1 MKTQYLSASERAE
14 GLRHYLRFSTFNGL
28 GFSFVGTTQIYLLAL
43 YFGATNTQIGYLSSM
58 LQVSG
63 LALLFIPRLL
73 AGQSIV
79 DILFKSWLFRGFVCL
94 LYASVLVLDGQPAVY
109 TIMIIYTLFCVVR
122 TVGVAVSP
130 PVQRMLS
137 SPSAPGEVV
146 VKSSTRFQITRLG
159 SLFVSFLL
167 LSLKQ
172 FGELTGLLFLQVLG
186 MMFNTLASLQVRHIP
201 CREKVE
207 YTKGRN
213 IFVILRDTLQQR
225 ERAFTLLVRLHTVA
239 LMVMTAFVIAF
250 LRKAL
255 LFPSNMIFIYTIIET
270 LATITAGYVL
280 KPFADR
286 VGSKPLLMMAS
297 FFLTAMGIVW
307 GVLPVSISWS
317 IIFFMGFLTRFL
329 VHTSFLLVSRLVLKS
344 MPVKESLGYTS
355 MINFFTALISL
366 GIGLFGGM
374 LADFGAIFTL
384 SGFNSFGFS
393 FLLFSAVA
401 LLNGLFST
409 FLRDHGSLSLR
420 DTVGILFSTR
430 NLKAFLDIY
439 QLNMTEDPLK
449 RKSILFSIG
458 QSTTSLATD
467 EMQRI
472 LKHPLSPE
480 KAEVLRSLF
489 ANPRPALLDD
499 LIYEAQKPD
508 SHNRREAIFAL
519 GAYPEPRVE
528 QLLLPLLD
536 DPSVHIRST
545 AAKSLARAGNTSAL
559 DKILHQAKDP
569 TLDLWNSMNYFIA
582 ISIMDR
588 QGSYLAG
595 LFQHPV
601 LKQGTSA
608 SQAFFSLSARMLDFE
623 PSLGDL
629 YQKENLQGTQ
639 GLRFL
644 LEEAK
649 QLQPFLKHGK
659 QLARY
664 YAQEDYQ
671 AIWRWCQELLEGSHA
686 EEPLCHLRQ
695 SILTQNSGTF
705 TKEETL
711 ATVYFSYQLL
721 K

>member
-1 MKTQYLSASERAE
+1 MKTQYLSPEERE
-14 GLRHYLRFSTFNGL
+14 KGLSYYLRFSTFNGL

-73 AGQSIV
+73 AGRNIV
-79 DILFKSWLFRGFVCL
+79 DVLFTSWLLRGFVCL
-94 LYASVLVLDGQPAVY
+94 LYTSLLLCKGQTAVY
-109 TIMIIYTLFCVVR
+109 AIMIIYTIFCVIR

-146 VKSSTRFQITRLG
+146 VKTSNRFQITRLG

-172 FGELTGLLFLQVLG
+172 FAELTGLLFLQVLG
-186 MMFNTLASLQVRHIP
+186 VVFNTLASLQLRRIP

-207 YTKGRN
+207 YTEGRN
-213 IFVILRDTLQQR
+213 IFVILRESLGKK

-239 LMVMTAFVIAF
+239 LMVMTAFIIAF
-250 LRKAL
+250 LRKTL
-255 LFPSNMIFIYTIIET
+255 LFPSNMIFIYTITET

-286 VGSKPLLMMAS
+286 VGSKPLLIMAS
-297 FFLTAMGIVW
+297 FFLTAMGVLW
-307 GVLPVSISWS
+307 GLLPASIPWS
-317 IIFFMGFLTRFL
+317 IIFFMGFVTRFL

-344 MPVKESLGYTS
+344 MPARDSLGYTS
-355 MINFFTALISL
+355 MMNFFTALVSL
-366 GIGLFGGM
+366 GVGLLGGL
-374 LADFGAIFTL
+374 LADFGAMSL
-384 SGFNSFGFS
+384 LPGFNSFAFS
-393 FLLFSAVA
+393 FLLFSTVA
-401 LLNGLFST
+401 LLNGIFSA
-409 FLRDHGSLSLR
+409 FLQDHGSLSLK
-420 DTVGILFSTR
+420 DTIAILFSTR

-480 KAEVLRSLF
+480 KSEVLKSLF
-489 ANPRPALLDD
+489 VHPRPALLDD
-499 LIYEAQKPD
+499 LLLEAQKHD
-508 SHNRREAIFAL
+508 SYNRREAVFAL

-528 QLLLPLLD
+528 QFLLPFLD
-536 DPSVHIRST
+536 DPSVHVRST

-569 TLDLWNSMNYFIA
+569 SLDLWNTMNYFIA
-582 ISIMDR
+582 ISIMDE
-588 QGSYLAG
+588 QGSYLTE
-595 LFQHPV
+595 LFRHPA
-601 LKQGTSA
+601 LAQGSNA
-608 SQAFFSLSARMLDFE
+608 SQALFSLAARMLECE
-623 PSLGDL
+623 PALGEL
-629 YQKENLQGTQ
+629 YQKENLQRTQ

-649 QLQPFLKHGK
+649 QLQPFLKYGK
-659 QLARY
+659 RLVEQYR
-664 YAQEDYQ
+664 QEDYP
-671 AIWRWCQELLEGSHA
+671 AIWRWCCELLEEHHA
-686 EEPLCHLRQ
+686 KEPLCHLRQ
-695 SILTQNSGTF
+695 SIITQNSGTF

-711 ATVYFSYQLL
+711 AVVYFSYQLL